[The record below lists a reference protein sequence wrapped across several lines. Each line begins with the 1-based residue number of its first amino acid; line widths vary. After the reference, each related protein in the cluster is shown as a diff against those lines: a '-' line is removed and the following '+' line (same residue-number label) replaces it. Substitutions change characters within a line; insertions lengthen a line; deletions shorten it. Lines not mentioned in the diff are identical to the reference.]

1 MIQTFSITTEI
12 KEQDIHDVL
21 AMYLA
26 NTERKIIG
34 FKLIEKEHQPGK
46 VLVFYAKASEEEKVI
61 EYPIKATIPILVE
74 HILQYIR
81 EFSIEDVPD
90 LFDSEYPSDTSRLEL
105 GINIFKPDWYSDE
118 RGIKEYN
125 SFQLFAVQPALYYD

>member
-12 KEQDIHDVL
+12 KEQDIRDVL

-26 NTERKIIG
+26 NTEHEVIG
-34 FKLIEKEHQPGK
+34 FKLIEKEHQQGK
-46 VLVFYAKASEEEKVI
+46 VLVFYAKASEEEKVT
-61 EYPIKATIPILVE
+61 EYPIKATIPILTE

-90 LFDSEYPSDTSRLEL
+90 LFDSEHPSDMSRLEL

-118 RGIKEYN
+118 HGIKEYN
-125 SFQLFAVQPALYYD
+125 LFQLFAVQPALYYD